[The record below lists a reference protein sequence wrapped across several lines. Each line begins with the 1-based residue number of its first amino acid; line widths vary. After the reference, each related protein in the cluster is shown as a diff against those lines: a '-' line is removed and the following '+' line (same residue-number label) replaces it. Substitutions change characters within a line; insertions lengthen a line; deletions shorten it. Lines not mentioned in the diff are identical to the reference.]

1 MKLFLSYAR
10 DDADFVH
17 QLAEGLRDDAQHQ
30 VWGEGRSLSNER
42 WWDMT
47 LDQIE
52 AAECFIV
59 VLTPRAAASTYCLA
73 ALDYAIQW
81 NKPILPLVLRMSDMP
96 PALVDAPVVNVAGS
110 LAETHMAVE
119 RALSRI
125 QVLRYQGEF
134 GPPARVPARPAQPEL
149 QPDDPDYVFE
159 QYHAAEEAA
168 AVGNMDLAE
177 RLFGKVAE
185 ADPIGLG
192 ALANSRLAEIHHV
205 RSQKTAYERIEKLVA
220 DPETFENAKAAW
232 RMYLARYG
240 RLYDP
245 RNFTALFTDRSGKTA
260 PLKTRPLNKNEGGN

>member
-17 QLAEGLRDDAQHQ
+17 KLAESLRDDAQHQ
-30 VWGEGRSLSNER
+30 VWGEGRSLSNDR
-42 WWDMT
+42 WWEMT

-52 AAECFIV
+52 AAECFIY
-59 VLTPRAAASTYCLA
+59 VLTPRAAASTYCLSELYY
-73 ALDYAIQW
+73 ALALH
-81 NKPILPLVLRMSDMP
+81 KPILPLVLRLADLP
-96 PALVDAPVVNVAGS
+96 PALSDAPVVNVTGS
-110 LAETHMAVE
+110 LAETHMGVE

-125 QVLRYQGEF
+125 QVQRYQGEF
-134 GPPARVPARPAQPEL
+134 SAPSNTPARPGQPEL

-168 AVGNMDLAE
+168 AAANMDLAE
-177 RLFGKVAE
+177 RLFQKVAE

-192 ALANSRLAEIHHV
+192 ALANSRLAEIHHL
-205 RSQKTAYERIEKLVA
+205 RAQKVAYERIEKLVA
-220 DPETFENAKAAW
+220 SPETFENAKAAW

-240 RLYDP
+240 RVYDP

-260 PLKTRPLNKNEGGN
+260 PLKTRPLRNEEAE